1 MKKRTSETGQ
11 HSIGI
16 AARYSGLSAEVIR
29 AWERRYRV
37 VAPKRMPNAR
47 RVYSDDDIERL
58 ALLAR
63 ATAAGRR
70 IGDIAKLSN
79 NRLSKLID
87 QSRDADAGLPGEQ
100 RRQSTAAVME
110 YFDSCI
116 VAINNLNIHDFIAVL
131 SRAEQSL
138 GMFFLIEDLIT
149 PLLSHVRD
157 ECRRGTLPNGHRHL
171 FTGTISAWLLMQAAA
186 HDHPQRKAVV
196 CTVEKDPE
204 LSALKAAAVMN
215 ANGWDTIHPGEN
227 TAPEEIAG
235 IAVSAKAQTVI
246 ICSNT
251 ATEDDDVPNRIRLLR
266 KQLPTSPL
274 IVHTPAGG
282 HYLAIIGEINA
293 IHCNNLR
300 QLCFEL
306 ERLTPP

>member
-29 AWERRYRV
+29 AWERRYRIV
-37 VAPKRMPNAR
+37 VPKRTPNAR

-70 IGDIAKLSN
+70 IGDIARLSN
-79 NRLSKLID
+79 DRLSRLID
-87 QSRDADAGLPGEQ
+87 QSLDADAGLPGEQ

-116 VAINNLNIHDFIAVL
+116 VAVNNLNIHDFIAVL
-131 SRAEQSL
+131 SRAEHSL
-138 GMFFLIEDLIT
+138 GVFFLIEDLIT
-149 PLLSHVRD
+149 PLLSHIRD
-157 ECRRGTLPNGHRHL
+157 ECRRGALSSGHRQM
-171 FTGTISAWLLMQAAA
+171 FSATISAWLLMQAAA
-186 HDHPQRKAVV
+186 HSHPQRKAVV
-196 CTVEKDPE
+196 CAVEKDPE
-204 LSALKAAAVMN
+204 LAALKAAATMN
-215 ANGWDTIHPGEN
+215 ANGWSAVCPAEN

-235 IAVSAKAQTVI
+235 IAAAAKAQAVI
-246 ICSNT
+246 ICLNT
-251 ATEDDDVPNRIRLLR
+251 ATEADDVPNRIRLLH
-266 KQLPTSPL
+266 KQLPASPL
-274 IVHTPAGG
+274 IVQTPAGG
-282 HYLAIIGEINA
+282 HYPAIVGEINA
-293 IHCNNLR
+293 VHCGNLR

-306 ERLTPP
+306 ERLAPA